1 MSNGPCVSNAGPLIH
16 LAKVGGLDLLAK
28 IFGKV
33 LIVNEVYSE
42 VVTKGKEVGAADAL
56 LIERAVKKGWIEVK
70 KVGLTNEIKE
80 LAGRAGIGVPEAC
93 SIQLAYEKKLP
104 ILLDDAAARAFGK
117 GLGLEVIGSIGVL
130 LRAFKRGLVSRK
142 DALGK
147 LNKLSRT
154 MWLSSEAYGRL

>member
-16 LAKVGGLDLLAK
+16 LA
-28 IFGKV
+28 
-33 LIVNEVYSE
+33 
-42 VVTKGKEVGAADAL
+42 
-56 LIERAVKKGWIEVK
+56 R
-70 KVGLTNEIKE
+70 
-80 LAGRAGIGVPEAC
+80 
-93 SIQLAYEKKLP
+93 
-104 ILLDDAAARAFGK
+104 